1 MKNQYFGDY
10 RDLFKYDL
18 VQEVMENLRKIKRF
32 SFIPMLTE
40 FKECNDGNKRD
51 YNPEKIEKRPGS
63 GNRDLVG
70 YLREYNDRVRD
81 QKNRDLR
88 HIGDYF
94 KARNIKTE
102 IFEPGESGQDKY
114 FVNKNRSSYFQAI
127 PDIYLESALV
137 FVDPD
142 NGLEVNNSSKKHILY
157 PEVSS
162 LYERMSDDSL
172 LMIYQH
178 FPRQK
183 HEEYINRRKEDL
195 RQRIGSKSE
204 PLWISDN
211 EIIFFFLSKDHEV
224 NNRISGILYE
234 YSGRYP
240 EKCRAGCVS
249 RIP

>member
-10 RDLFKYDL
+10 RDMFKYDL
-18 VQEVMENLRKIKRF
+18 ILEVMKNVQSIDRF

-40 FKECNDGNKRD
+40 FKDDNDGNKRD

-63 GNRDLVG
+63 QNPELVN
-70 YLREYNDRVRD
+70 YLKEYTKKPEDRNVMDIREYFRKEEIDAEIYNPPDMFIHKKRD
-81 QKNRDLR
+81 E
-88 HIGDYF
+88 YF
-94 KARNIKTE
+94 SN
-102 IFEPGESGQDKY
+102 
-114 FVNKNRSSYFQAI
+114 I
-127 PDIYLESALV
+127 PDIFFNSALV

-162 LYERMSDDSL
+162 LYERMGDDSL